1 MKQVVILVSAI
12 AVLGAVHS
20 ARAEDSADG
29 KARPPKAADSESPST
44 PTQTIDKEI
53 KGDVKGNAI
62 PVGGESSDITR
73 ARTPEDTLREILRD
87 KRPK

>member
-1 MKQVVILVSAI
+1 MKQVVILLSTI
-12 AVLGAVHS
+12 AVLGTVHS

-29 KARPPKAADSESPST
+29 KAPTPKAAVSESPST

-87 KRPK
+87 KRPR